1 MKSYRMD
8 LIICLIMIL
17 ATLVVFWR
25 LPSHEFVGFDDDV
38 YVYENLFVQKGLSEE
53 GFTWAFKT
61 FRTGNWHPLTWLSH
75 MLDCQLFGLDPGMHH
90 LTNLFFHIANSL
102 LLYLVLRKMT
112 GTQWRSAFVASLF
125 ALHPLHVES
134 VAWVAERKDVLSTF
148 FWLLTMWSYAFYT
161 ERPAVNRYMLT
172 LLFFALGLMAKP
184 MLVTLPFVLLLTDYW
199 PLHRVQMFRFT
210 NNRQARKFS
219 SFQLIWE
226 KVPFFTL
233 ATASIVVTLI
243 AQKAGGA
250 VTSLD
255 VLPIK
260 IRIANAF
267 ISYISYIAKM
277 IWPRNLAVLYPMPNI
292 FLAWQAA
299 VAGLLL
305 FLISLVLIR
314 AMRRRPYL
322 GVGWF
327 WYIGTLFPVIGLVQV
342 GVQSMA
348 DRYTYVPLIGLFIL
362 LTWGVHDLMGRWRHG
377 RIVAATCAALTLL
390 GFMAG
395 ASFQVRH
402 WKTSTTLF
410 THALGITSNNWL
422 MHYNLG
428 VTLAKEGK
436 LNEAISHYS
445 EALRIKKNYAIA
457 HNNLGVA
464 LTKQGKLNEAI
475 SHYSEALRIKK
486 NYAIAHNNLGV
497 ALRLQGRL
505 DEAIMHHSEAL
516 RIRSD
521 FPKAHNNL
529 GIVLSM
535 QGKTK
540 EAIDHY
546 SEALHID
553 PDNPEAHN
561 NLGILLDA
569 QGEWEKA
576 IRHYSEA
583 LRINPDYAK
592 AHFNLAGTLLRQK
605 RVEEAVGHLYDAV
618 RINPNYERA
627 HFSLGVV
634 LMHLEKRKEASFHFS
649 EVTRINPKNGKAYY
663 FLELLSD

>member
-1 MKSYRMD
+1 MD
-8 LIICLIMIL
+8 IIICLILIL

-25 LPSHEFVGFDDDV
+25 LPGYEFVGFDDDL

-53 GFTWAFKT
+53 NITWAFKT
-61 FRTGNWHPLTWLSH
+61 FITGNWHPLTWLSH
-75 MLDCQLFGLDPGMHH
+75 MFDCQLFGLKPGMHH
-90 LTNLFFHIANSL
+90 LTNLLLHIANSL

-112 GTQWRSAFVASLF
+112 GTRWRSAFVASLF

-148 FWLLTMWSYAFYT
+148 FWLLTMWSYAFYA
-161 ERPAVNRYMLT
+161 ERPAANRYMLT
-172 LLFFALGLMAKP
+172 LLFFALGLMVKP

-210 NNRQARKFS
+210 NNRQGRKFS
-219 SFQLIWE
+219 ALQLIWE

-233 ATASIVVTLI
+233 ATASSVVTLI
-243 AQKAGGA
+243 AQRAGGA
-250 VTSLD
+250 ATSLD

-267 ISYISYIAKM
+267 ISYISYIGKM
-277 IWPRNLAVLYPMPNI
+277 IWPRNLAVLYPMPKI
-292 FLAWQAA
+292 FFAWQAA

-305 FLISLVLIR
+305 LCISIVLIR

-322 GVGWF
+322 GVGWL
-327 WYIGTLFPVIGLVQV
+327 WYLGTLFPVIGLVQV

-362 LTWGVHDLMGRWRHG
+362 LTWGFHDLTGRWRHG
-377 RIVAATCAALTLL
+377 RIAAATCAALILL
-390 GFMAG
+390 GLMAG

-410 THALGITSNNWL
+410 THTLGITSNNWL
-422 MHYNLG
+422 IHNNLG
-428 VTLAKEGK
+428 VALAKEGK
-436 LNEAISHYS
+436 LNEAIRHYS
-445 EALRIKKNYAIA
+445 EALRIKQNYA
-457 HNNLGVA
+457 L
-464 LTKQGKLNEAI
+464 
-475 SHYSEALRIKK
+475 
-486 NYAIAHNNLGV
+486 AHNNLGV

-505 DEAIMHHSEAL
+505 DEAIRHHSEAL
-516 RIRSD
+516 RIKPD
-521 FPKAHNNL
+521 FAKAHNNL
-529 GIVLSM
+529 GIALSR
-535 QGKTK
+535 QGKMK

-546 SEALHID
+546 SEALRID
-553 PDNPEAHN
+553 PNYSEAHN
-561 NLGILLDA
+561 NLGIVLDT
-569 QGEWEKA
+569 QGEWEEA

-583 LRINPDYAK
+583 LRLDPDYAK

-618 RINPNYERA
+618 RIDPNYEKA
-627 HFSLGVV
+627 HFNLGVV
-634 LMHLEKRKEASFHFS
+634 LMHLEKRKEAFVHFS
-649 EVTRINPKNGKAYY
+649 EVTRINPKNAKAYY
-663 FLELLSD
+663 FLELLRD

>member
-1 MKSYRMD
+1 MD
-8 LIICLIMIL
+8 IIICLILIL

-25 LPSHEFVGFDDDV
+25 LPGCEFVGFDDDL
-38 YVYENLFVQKGLSEE
+38 YVYENLFVQKGLSKE
-53 GFTWAFKT
+53 GITWAFKT
-61 FRTGNWHPLTWLSH
+61 FTAGNWHPLTWLSH
-75 MLDCQLFGLDPGMHH
+75 MLDCQLFGLNPGMHH
-90 LTNLFFHIANSL
+90 LSNLLFHIANSL

-112 GTQWRSAFVASLF
+112 GTRWRSAFVAGLF

-148 FWLLTMWSYAFYT
+148 FWLLTMWSYAFYA

-172 LLFFALGLMAKP
+172 LLFFTLGLMAKP

-199 PLHRVQMFRFT
+199 PLHRVQMFRFR
-210 NNRQARKFS
+210 NSRHVRKFPA
-219 SFQLIWE
+219 FQLIWE
-226 KVPFFTL
+226 KVPFFAL
-233 ATASIVVTLI
+233 ATVSSVMTLI

-277 IWPRNLAVLYPMPNI
+277 IWPHNLAVLYPIPKI

-299 VAGLLL
+299 LAGLLL
-305 FLISLVLIR
+305 LCISVVLIR
-314 AMRRRPYL
+314 AMRVRPYL
-322 GVGWF
+322 GVGWL
-327 WYIGTLFPVIGLVQV
+327 WYLGTLFPVIGLVQV

-362 LTWGVHDLMGRWRHG
+362 ITWGIHDLMGRWRHG
-377 RIVAATCAALTLL
+377 RIVAATCAALILS

-395 ASFQVRH
+395 ASLQVRH

-410 THALGITSNNWL
+410 THALGTTSNNWL
-422 MHYNLG
+422 IHNNLG
-428 VTLAKEGK
+428 FALAKEGK

-445 EALRIKKNYAIA
+445 EALQIKQNYAIA
-457 HNNLGVA
+457 HNNFGVA
-464 LTKQGKLNEAI
+464 LAKQGRLDEAI
-475 SHYSEALRIKK
+475 SHYSEALRIKQ
-486 NYAIAHNNLGV
+486 NYAVAHNNLGV

-505 DEAIMHHSEAL
+505 DEAIRHHSEAL
-516 RIRSD
+516 RIRLD
-521 FPKAHNNL
+521 FAKAHNNL

-546 SEALHID
+546 SEALRID
-553 PDNPEAHN
+553 PNLAEAHN
-561 NLGILLDA
+561 NLGIVLDT
-569 QGEWEKA
+569 QGEWEEA

-583 LRINPDYAK
+583 LRIDPDYAK

-618 RINPNYERA
+618 RIDPNYERA
-627 HFSLGVV
+627 HFNLGVV
-634 LMHLEKRKEASFHFS
+634 LMHLEKRKEAFVQFS
-649 EVTRINPKNGKAYY
+649 EVTRINPKNAKAYY
-663 FLELLSD
+663 FLELLRD

>member
-8 LIICLIMIL
+8 FIICLIMIL
-17 ATLVVFWR
+17 AAIVVFWR
-25 LPSHEFVGFDDDV
+25 LPSHEFVGFDDDL
-38 YVYENLFVQKGLSEE
+38 YVYENPFVQKGLSEE
-53 GFTWAFKT
+53 GFTWALKT
-61 FRTGNWHPLTWLSH
+61 FQTGNWHPLTWLSH
-75 MLDCQLFGLDPGMHH
+75 MFDCQLFGLEPGMHH
-90 LTNLFFHIANSL
+90 LTNLLFHIANSL

-134 VAWVAERKDVLSTF
+134 VAWIAERKDVLSTF
-148 FWLLTMWSYAFYT
+148 FWLLVMWSYAFYT
-161 ERPAVNRYMLT
+161 ERPGVSRYMLT

-219 SFQLIWE
+219 ILQLIWE

-233 ATASIVVTLI
+233 AAASSVVTLI
-243 AQKAGGA
+243 AQKGGGA

-277 IWPRNLAVLYPMPNI
+277 FWPRDLAVLYPMPHI

-299 VAGLLL
+299 VAGLSL
-305 FLISLVLIR
+305 FCISVVLIR

-327 WYIGTLFPVIGLVQV
+327 WYLGTLLPVIGLVQV

-362 LTWGVHDLMGRWRHG
+362 LTWGIHDFMGRWRRG
-377 RIVAATCAALTLL
+377 RIVAAIGAALTLL

-410 THALGITSNNWL
+410 THALGITSDNWL
-422 MHYNLG
+422 IHYNLG

-457 HNNLGVA
+457 HNNLG
-464 LTKQGKLNEAI
+464 
-475 SHYSEALRIKK
+475 
-486 NYAIAHNNLGV
+486 
-497 ALRLQGRL
+497 
-505 DEAIMHHSEAL
+505 
-516 RIRSD
+516 
-521 FPKAHNNL
+521 
-529 GIVLSM
+529 IVLSM
-535 QGKTK
+535 QGKTE

-553 PDNPEAHN
+553 PDNPETHN
-561 NLGILLDA
+561 NLGILLDT

-592 AHFNLAGTLLRQK
+592 AHFNLASTLLRQK
-605 RVEEAVGHLYDAV
+605 RVDEALGHLYDAV
-618 RINPNYERA
+618 KINPNYERA
-627 HFSLGVV
+627 HFSLGLV
-634 LMHLEKRKEASFHFS
+634 LMQLGKRKEASFHFS